1 MREAFCAFPPGAKAC
16 CPFPPGGRLG
26 RGFYISDNRPKS
38 VFLINYK
45 SSSMNFKFSIPHNL
59 VIVFSII
66 ICAAILTWVIPGGR
80 YERETVDVNG
90 VERSVIV
97 NGSFQYVDSQPQT
110 WQVFSAFYKGFINMS
125 HIIVF
130 ILMVGGAFWIMNDT
144 KAIDV
149 GIFSF
154 LGFTRRME
162 KYKAVRLLGVNN
174 MVISFI
180 MVLFS
185 LFGAIFGMAEET
197 IAFSVIFVPLAI
209 SMGYDSLVGIAL
221 CYFAAHIGFAGA
233 ILNPFTVGIAQGLA
247 SVPLFTGIE
256 YRTLCWVLITVTGI
270 LFVLWYAARI
280 RKNPAKSI
288 MYEAD
293 SFWRQKGN
301 SQTGEIKYHT
311 PRSAWLTAL
320 ATGIVVVIFA
330 VKYPVTQLNIGL
342 TKISAPIM
350 PVLAALFLI
359 FSYISLRKSIH
370 FFVLTILAF
379 TMMYLVA
386 GVLGYEWYIMEIAA
400 LFLAMGLVTGFAA
413 GKKPGDLARLFIEG
427 VKDIVSAALVVGF
440 AGGIIAVLTDG
451 QIIDT
456 VLFSLSGALEGSGQ
470 MSALTIM
477 YAFQSA
483 LNLVITSGSAKAAL
497 TIPIMAEFSDLVG
510 LTRQATIM
518 AFQFGAG
525 FTDMIAPTSG
535 VLMGVL
541 GMARVPYVKWLK
553 WIMPVLI
560 ILVLLGFLLLIPT
573 VTMKLSGF

>member
-1 MREAFCAFPPGAKAC
+1 MP
-16 CPFPPGGRLG
+16 
-26 RGFYISDNRPKS
+26 
-38 VFLINYK
+38 
-45 SSSMNFKFSIPHNL
+45 
-59 VIVFSII
+59 
-66 ICAAILTWVIPGGR
+66 
-80 YERETVDVNG
+80 
-90 VERSVIV
+90 
-97 NGSFQYVDSQPQT
+97 
-110 WQVFSAFYKGFINMS
+110 
-125 HIIVF
+125 
-130 ILMVGGAFWIMNDT
+130 
-144 KAIDV
+144 
-149 GIFSF
+149 
-154 LGFTRRME
+154 
-162 KYKAVRLLGVNN
+162 
-174 MVISFI
+174 
-180 MVLFS
+180 
-185 LFGAIFGMAEET
+185 
-197 IAFSVIFVPLAI
+197 
-209 SMGYDSLVGIAL
+209 
-221 CYFAAHIGFAGA
+221 
-233 ILNPFTVGIAQGLA
+233 
-247 SVPLFTGIE
+247 
-256 YRTLCWVLITVTGI
+256 
-270 LFVLWYAARI
+270 
-280 RKNPAKSI
+280 
-288 MYEAD
+288 
-293 SFWRQKGN
+293 
-301 SQTGEIKYHT
+301 
-311 PRSAWLTAL
+311 AL
-320 ATGIVVVIFA
+320 AV
-330 VKYPVTQLNIGL
+330 
-342 TKISAPIM
+342 
-350 PVLAALFLI
+350 LFLI

-456 VLFSLSGALEGSGQ
+456 VLYSLSGALEGSGQ

-560 ILVLLGFLLLIPT
+560 ILVVLGFLLLIPT

>member
-1 MREAFCAFPPGAKAC
+1 MKL
-16 CPFPPGGRLG
+16 RL
-26 RGFYISDNRPKS
+26 S
-38 VFLINYK
+38 V
-45 SSSMNFKFSIPHNL
+45 PHNL

-66 ICAAILTWVIPGGR
+66 IVSAVLTWIVPGGR
-80 YERETVDVNG
+80 YDRKTVEVNG

-97 NGSFQYVDSQPQT
+97 NGSFHYVDSQPQT

-130 ILMVGGAFWIMNDT
+130 VLMIGGAFWIMNDT

-154 LGFTRRME
+154 LGFTKRME
-162 KYKAVRLLGVNN
+162 RFRPVKFLGVNN
-174 MVISFI
+174 II
-180 MVLFS
+180 ITLIIIIFS
-185 LFGAIFGMAEET
+185 LFGAIFGMSEET

-209 SMGYDSLVGIAL
+209 SMGYDSIVGIGL

-256 YRTLCWVLITVTGI
+256 YRTFCWIIITIAGI
-270 LFVLWYAARI
+270 ICILLYAARI
-280 RKNPAKSI
+280 RKDPRKSP

-293 SFWRQKGN
+293 EYWRKKGN
-301 SQTGEIKYHT
+301 SHIEEIKYNT
-311 PRSAWLTAL
+311 PVSAWITAL
-320 ATGIVVVIFA
+320 LTGIVLIIFA
-330 VKYPVTQLNIGL
+330 FRFPVTSLNVGL
-342 TKISAPIM
+342 SKVSAPLL
-350 PVLAALFLI
+350 PVMAALFIL
-359 FSYISLRKSIH
+359 FSYITLRKSIH
-370 FFVLTILAF
+370 FFVLNILAF
-379 TMMYLVA
+379 TMVYLVI

-413 GKKPGDLARLFIEG
+413 GRKPGETAKLFVEG
-427 VKDIVSAALVVGF
+427 VKDIVSASLVVGF
-440 AGGIIAVLTDG
+440 AGGIIAVLSDG

-456 VLFSLSGALEGSGQ
+456 VLYSLSGALKGTGQ
-470 MSALTIM
+470 MTAISIM
-477 YAFQSA
+477 YVFQSL
-483 LNLVITSGSAKAAL
+483 LNLIITSGSAKAAL
-497 TIPIMAEFSDLVG
+497 TIPIMAEFSDIVG

-541 GMARVPYVKWLK
+541 GMARIPYIKWLK
-553 WIMPVLI
+553 WIMPILL
-560 ILVLLGFLLLIPT
+560 ILVLIGFLLLIPT
-573 VTMKLSGF
+573 VTMKLNGF